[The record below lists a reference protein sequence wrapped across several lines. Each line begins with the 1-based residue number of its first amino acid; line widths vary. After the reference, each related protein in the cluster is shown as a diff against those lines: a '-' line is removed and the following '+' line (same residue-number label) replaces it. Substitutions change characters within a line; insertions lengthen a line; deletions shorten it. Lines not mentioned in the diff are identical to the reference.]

1 MFALRVQRRL
11 WRRLWIGVLALSL
24 LFLPTGAEAA
34 GLFQKAGGTHEI
46 FLGEVQSYGDTEL
59 KKEYFDTFAD
69 KLSEALRDAGF
80 DTIANLDMTNEAG
93 RHEASG
99 SASEAESLSEL
110 HMDAIVH
117 GHQYDRAYT
126 AAKLAHYA
134 DRVMGRAYFADDAKL
149 DAWRKQPELPYRL
162 SPDKQDLAVRL
173 AAKYQAKYLLFVN
186 LKNVDVRLKH
196 GIFATHTD
204 RETKGKK
211 MQSQLDYYLVRGTDG
226 KVYEGHIEDK
236 KSAQMIDFGLGKT
249 GKDMNVDTLLNQVL
263 EVQAREITE
272 DMAKRGLPALRE

>member
-80 DTIANLDMTNEAG
+80 DTIANMDMTNEAG

-99 SASEAESLSEL
+99 SADEAALVNALGKGQIDPVLAQHADYICYGYLTMLSNVKAQSGVLVFSGSDKTVYAELSLRVLDTHTHTIVYAGKADSRRKAALSYHAILQRADSGAE
-110 HMDAIVH
+110 DAIR
-117 GHQYDRAYT
+117 QALSD
-126 AAKLAHYA
+126 AA
-134 DRVMGRAYFADDAKL
+134 VN
-149 DAWRKQPELPYRL
+149 
-162 SPDKQDLAVRL
+162 L
-173 AAKYQAKYLLFVN
+173 AAQ
-186 LKNVDVRLKH
+186 LKE
-196 GIFATHTD
+196 A
-204 RETKGKK
+204 
-211 MQSQLDYYLVRGTDG
+211 M
-226 KVYEGHIEDK
+226 
-236 KSAQMIDFGLGKT
+236 
-249 GKDMNVDTLLNQVL
+249 
-263 EVQAREITE
+263 
-272 DMAKRGLPALRE
+272 